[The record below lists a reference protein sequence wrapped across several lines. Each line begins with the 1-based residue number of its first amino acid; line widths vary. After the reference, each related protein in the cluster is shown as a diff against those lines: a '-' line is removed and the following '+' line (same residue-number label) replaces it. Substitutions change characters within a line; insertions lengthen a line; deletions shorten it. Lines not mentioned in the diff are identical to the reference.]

1 MMSDLIHYSIRP
13 SFPEAHIFSVT
24 LMVKQPDE
32 AGQVLSLPAWIPG
45 SYMIRDFARHIVS
58 IRASCEGEAVVLAKL
73 DKLTWQAGPVCGT
86 LLVTYEVY
94 AWDLSVRGAHLDT
107 SHGFFNGTSVFMQ
120 VVGQEHTAVVVLIDK
135 PEGIDYLPWKAAT
148 SMPERSVDR
157 QGFGSYVASNYQHL
171 IDYPVEMGNYQELKF
186 QVQGIPHRMAIT
198 GRCSVDVQRIA
209 QDLQK
214 ICTHHAQFFG
224 ELPLTRYL
232 FLTMVVGDGYGGLEH
247 RDSTSLMCKRDDLP
261 VKDMA
266 EITKG
271 YRGFL
276 GLCSHE
282 YFHLWNVKRIRPELL
297 KRASLSQEVHTKL
310 LWAFE
315 GITSYYDDL
324 ALVRS
329 GCIEPSSYLDLM
341 AQTVTRVMRGTGR
354 LKQSIAESSFDAWT
368 RFYKQDENAPNAIVS
383 YYTKGSLVAFGLD
396 MLLRDVT
403 NDVSSLD
410 KLMRTLW
417 ERHGKPDIGVPEDG
431 LEKLASEL
439 AGCDLSDY
447 FNQAVHDTADL
458 SLADWFASVGIGYR
472 LRPAKN
478 QEDWGGH
485 CDDPAENKPRQDI
498 GVRYKQQGDMV
509 VLTHVL
515 DAGAAQA
522 AGLAAGDK
530 LVAIDGLQ
538 VSAVNLEPLVAQSG
552 KGEEISVH
560 AFRRDELMTFQLL
573 PKVAPSDTCEL
584 RLLPDDECIGRQ
596 LLRRREWLSLA

>member
-1 MMSDLIHYSIRP
+1 MSDLIQYSIHP
-13 SFPEAHIFSVT
+13 SSPEAHIFAVT
-24 LMVKQPDE
+24 LVIKQPDE

-58 IRASCEGEAVVLAKL
+58 INASCDGEAVALVKL
-73 DKLTWQAGPVCGT
+73 DKQTWRADPVNGT
-86 LLVTYEVY
+86 LIVMYEVY

-107 SHGFFNGTSVFMQ
+107 THGFFNGTSVFLQ
-120 VVGQEHTAVVVLIDK
+120 VTGQEQNETVVTIAR
-135 PEGIDYLPWKAAT
+135 PEGADYLSWKVAT
-148 SMPERSVDR
+148 SMPVTSVDAH
-157 QGFGSYVASNYQHL
+157 GFGSYSAGSYQHL
-171 IDYPVEMGNYQELKF
+171 IDYPVEMGTYQELEF

-198 GRCSVDVQRIA
+198 GRCWVDKQRLA

-224 ELPLTRYL
+224 ELPVSRYL
-232 FLTMVVGDGYGGLEH
+232 FLTMAVGDGYGGLEH
-247 RDSTSLMCKRDDLP
+247 LDSTSLMCKREDLP
-261 VKDMA
+261 VKGM
-266 EITKG
+266 EETTKG
-271 YRGFL
+271 YRDFL

-297 KRASLSQEVHTKL
+297 KQGALSQEVHTRS

-329 GCIEPSSYLDLM
+329 GCIEPAAYLDLV
-341 AQTVTRVMRGTGR
+341 ARTVTRVMRGSGR

-396 MLLRDVT
+396 MLLRNIT
-403 NDVSSLD
+403 NDRYSLD
-410 KLMRTLW
+410 HLMRILW
-417 ERHGKPDIGVPEDG
+417 DLHGKPDIGVPEDG
-431 LEKLASEL
+431 LERLASEL

-447 FNQAVHDTADL
+447 FSHAVYGTGEL
-458 SLADWFASVGIGYR
+458 SLADWFASLGIGYR

-478 QEDWGGH
+478 QEDLGGH
-485 CDDPAENKPRQDI
+485 CDEPADIQTRPDI
-498 GVRYKQQGDMV
+498 GVRYKQQGDMLA
-509 VLTHVL
+509 LTHVL

-522 AGLAAGDK
+522 AGLSPGDK
-530 LVAIDGLQ
+530 LVAIDGVQ
-538 VSAVNLEPLVAQSG
+538 ANKDNLERL
-552 KGEEISVH
+552 ISQPEQGPGITVH

-573 PKVAPSDTCEL
+573 PKDAPSDTCEL
-584 RLLPDDECIGRQ
+584 WLLPDNDCTERQ
-596 LLRRREWLSLA
+596 LLRRREWLGPG